1 MLPRLFA
8 AFALAAVLLLVPLPA
23 RAERPDLERLYADQ
37 VEDPDQPPVILIHG
51 LMGSTLVDA
60 KTGKQFWPGSI
71 GSLAFG
77 NYAKL
82 GLAQDAALV
91 PGELVTGLAGV
102 VDYYGELLRVLEQ
115 VGKFKRGVPGT
126 AVPADDRRR
135 YYVFVYDWRRDNV
148 EAARGLHDL
157 IEMVRADYGDPH
169 LRVDLIAHSNGGL
182 VANYY
187 LRYGARDVLDADH
200 PVPTWEGTTHV
211 RRVLM
216 LGTPNLGSATSL
228 YRLQHGVRVGLR
240 SVPVEV
246 LATFATPFEALPHP
260 DAPVVVDPAGT
271 PVALDIYDPATWR
284 ERHWSVY
291 SPEVEQRVRESA
303 GEPGPGERAVRELH
317 DTFDRHLVRA
327 GRFQRAQAVPLPADH
342 AIVVAL
348 FGGDCS
354 LTLARA
360 VLVHE
365 PAGDRLAFAPREV
378 LPPGS
383 KLELTDG
390 ARKALDR
397 LLFEPGDGLVT
408 RASQVARDRPLA
420 PHAPGQRAAPL
431 LPLAQSFFLCEDHG
445 QLTANT
451 YFQNNL
457 LNFLLGR

>member
-1 MLPRLFA
+1 MPSRLLA
-8 AFALAAVLLLVPLPA
+8 AFVLAVLLLAPLPA
-23 RAERPDLERLYADQ
+23 RAADRPDLERLYADQ
-37 VEDPDQPPVILIHG
+37 AEDPDQPPVILIHG

-82 GLAQDAALV
+82 GLAQDADLV

-102 VDYYGELLRVLEQ
+102 VDYYGELLRVLET

-135 YYVFVYDWRRDNV
+135 YYVFLYDWRRDDV

-157 IEMVRADYGDPH
+157 IEQVRADYGDPH

-187 LRYGARDVLDADH
+187 LRYGARDVLDDAH
-200 PVPTWEGTTHV
+200 PVPTWEGASRV
-211 RRVLM
+211 RRLLM

-260 DAPVVVDPAGT
+260 DAPVIVDPAGM

-317 DTFDRHLVRA
+317 ATFDRHLVRA
-327 GRFQRAQAVPLPADH
+327 GRFQRALAVPLADH
-342 AIVVAL
+342 AIEVAL
-348 FGGDCS
+348 FGGDCT

-365 PAGDRLAFAPREV
+365 PTGDRLAFAPREV
-378 LPPGS
+378 LPSGS
-383 KLELTDG
+383 RLELTDG

-420 PHAPGQRAAPL
+420 PHADGQRPAPL